1 MITANKCMIGQL
13 KAVQTLTKP
22 MIQQG
27 QTIGIIGGGQLG
39 QMMAL
44 DAKQTGMKVITL
56 DPTPHCPCGQVADD
70 QIVAPYADVAAIKEL
85 ARRSDVL
92 TYEFENVDLNAL
104 RDVADTAYVPQGT
117 HLLYTTKN
125 RIREKTFLRQAGMKT
140 APFMAVKNRADLSAA
155 IKKIGYPCVLKTCE
169 GGYDGHGQE
178 VLHSDADLTK
188 CDGILSTKDAILEG
202 WVHFDLECSVM
213 VGRNENGQ
221 VTVFPVA
228 ENNHHDEILHISIV
242 PARISSAMQAK
253 AKQMAVQ
260 IAKAIDLRGILGV
273 EMFVKRNGEIYINEL
288 APRPHNSGH
297 YSIEACNFSQFAI
310 HNRAICNWPL
320 PKIELLKPVVM
331 VNVLGQHVAGVRQQI
346 PLKPNWHFHDYGK
359 AEIRHNRKMGH
370 VTILTDD
377 VEQTLQEIDDTGIW
391 ND

>member
-1 MITANKCMIGQL
+1 
-13 KAVQTLTKP
+13 

-44 DAKQTGMKVITL
+44 DAKYTGMKVIVL
-56 DPTPHCPCGQVADD
+56 DPTPACPAGQVADD
-70 QIVAPYADVAAIKEL
+70 QIVAEYADVKAIEEL

-104 RDVADTAYVPQGT
+104 KDVADRVYIPQGT
-117 HLLYTTKN
+117 NLLYTTKN
-125 RIREKTFLRQAGMKT
+125 RIREKTFLRDAGLKT
-140 APFMAVKNRADLSAA
+140 APFMAVKNRQDLLAA
-155 IKKIGYPCVLKTCE
+155 VAKIGYPAVLKTCE

-178 VLHSDADLTK
+178 VLHSAADLDK
-188 CDGILSTKDAILEG
+188 CAGILSTKDAILEG
-202 WVHFDLECSVM
+202 WVPFELECSVM

-221 VTVFPVA
+221 VIVFPVS
-228 ENNHHDEILHISIV
+228 ENIHHDEILHLSIV
-242 PARISSAMQAK
+242 PARILPELQTK
-253 AKQMAVQ
+253 AQQMAVQ
-260 IAKAIDLRGILGV
+260 IAEAINLRGILGV
-273 EMFVKRNGEIYINEL
+273 EMFVGHDGEIYINEL

-320 PKIELLKPVVM
+320 PKIKLLQSVVM
-331 VNVLGQHVAGVRQQI
+331 VNVLGQHVAGVRKQI
-346 PLKPNWHFHDYGK
+346 SQKPNWHFHDYGK
-359 AEIRHNRKMGH
+359 AEVRHNRKMGH

-377 VEQTLQEIDDTGIW
+377 VEATLKEIADTHIW
-391 ND
+391 DK

>member
-1 MITANKCMIGQL
+1 
-13 KAVQTLTKP
+13 

-44 DAKQTGMKVITL
+44 DAKQTGMKVIVL
-56 DPTPHCPCGQVADD
+56 DPTPACPAGQVADA
-70 QIVAPYADVAAIKEL
+70 QIVAPYADVKAIEEL

-92 TYEFENVDLNAL
+92 TYEFENVDLKAL
-104 RDVADTAYVPQGT
+104 EDVADKVYVPQGT

-125 RIREKTFLRQAGMKT
+125 RIREKTFLRDAGLKT
-140 APFMAVKNRADLSAA
+140 APFMAVKDMADL
-155 IKKIGYPCVLKTCE
+155 KKAVERIGYPSVLKTCE

-178 VLHSDADLTK
+178 VLHSEDDLTK
-188 CDGILSTKDAILEG
+188 CAGILSTKDAILEG
-202 WVHFDLECSVM
+202 WVPFKLECSVM
-213 VGRNENGQ
+213 VARNENGE
-221 VTVFPVA
+221 VTVFPVS
-228 ENNHHDEILHISIV
+228 ENIHHDEILHLSIV
-242 PARISSAMQAK
+242 PARISPELQEK
-253 AKQMAVQ
+253 AKQMAVK
-260 IAKAIDLRGILGV
+260 IAHAINLRGILGV
-273 EMFVKRNGEIYINEL
+273 EMFVTADGQIYINEL

-297 YSIEACNFSQFAI
+297 YSIEACNFSQFAV

-320 PKIELLKPVVM
+320 PKIDLLKPVVM

-346 PLKPNWHFHDYGK
+346 AKQPDWHFHDYGK

-377 VEQTLQEIDDTGIW
+377 ITATLEEVDNTGIW
-391 ND
+391 QE

>member
-1 MITANKCMIGQL
+1 MGR
-13 KAVQTLTKP
+13 TLTK

-44 DAKQTGMKVITL
+44 DAKQTGMKVIVL
-56 DPTPHCPCGQVADD
+56 DPTPACPAGQVAND
-70 QIVAPYADVAAIKEL
+70 QIVAPYADVKAITEL
-85 ARRSDVL
+85 ARRADVL

-104 RDVADTAYVPQGT
+104 EDVADKVYVPQGT

-125 RIREKTFLRQAGMKT
+125 RIREKTFLRNAGLQT
-140 APFMAVKNRADLSAA
+140 APFMAVKNAADL
-155 IKKIGYPCVLKTCE
+155 KKAVAEIGYPSVLKTCE

-178 VLHSDADLTK
+178 VLHSDADLAK
-188 CDGILSTKDAILEG
+188 CAGILSTKDAILEG
-202 WVHFDLECSVM
+202 WVPFKLECSVM
-213 VGRNENGQ
+213 VARNENGE
-221 VTVFPVA
+221 VTVFPVS
-228 ENNHHDEILHISIV
+228 ENIHHNEILHLSIV
-242 PARISSAMQAK
+242 PARISPVLQEK
-253 AKQMAVQ
+253 AQEMAVK
-260 IAKAIDLRGILGV
+260 IAHAIGLRGILGV
-273 EMFVKRNGEIYINEL
+273 EMFVTVDGQIYINEL

-320 PKIELLKPVVM
+320 PQIKLLQPVVM

-346 PLKPNWHFHDYGK
+346 AKKPNWHFHDYGK

-377 VEQTLQEIDDTGIW
+377 IEATLEEIDNTGIW
-391 ND
+391 QE